1 MYRRQGF
8 LTRVRN
14 LETVRHVSEVAI
26 RHGFGYFFERHN
38 LWDLVP
44 GRKRSTT
51 PVPSQLGRHL
61 REMLE
66 ELGPTY
72 VKFGQVLSTRPD
84 VVPPEMIQEL
94 ARLQDQVTPVPFSTV
109 RTVIEEDL
117 GLTVE
122 RLFEWIEE
130 APLASASI
138 GQVHRAGLPGG
149 DVVAVKVQRPGV
161 REQIKRDI
169 DLFYQLAGMLA
180 KRTGRSLLVDPIQLV
195 DEFAAA
201 ITRETDYLLEARNAE
216 RFARNLAGDAD
227 FLIPAVHRRLCSR
240 RVITLEFV
248 SGVTLNALDLEGM
261 DFGERM
267 RLANLL
273 ADLWFKMVLRDGF
286 FHGDPHPAN
295 VVLVPDGRV
304 GLLDFGSAGALA
316 PDDLMNGARLF
327 RHVVSQDLRGV
338 KRALRRLGLRWS
350 NQDEG
355 QVDEALEGLFNRYY
369 GLGLAEI
376 ESGALV
382 KDVFEVA
389 YALRLRLPA
398 RFVLLERAI
407 VVLEGVVGRVYP
419 EFNVFDLARTYVQQ
433 SAVERG
439 LPAALA
445 ARLGRSARDYAEAL
459 ENYPLQLRDIFELIT
474 RGELRINFVHSGLED
489 LIHRLDVI
497 TNRLVVALV
506 AASLALASSIITTFV
521 ERGPHVL
528 GVSLWGIPG
537 FLVALFFGVWLLWA
551 IFRSGRL

>member
-1 MYRRQGF
+1 M
-8 LTRVRN
+8 
-14 LETVRHVSEVAI
+14 ETVRHVSEVAI

-94 ARLQDQVTPVPFSTV
+94 ARLQDQVTPIPFSTV

-227 FLIPAVHRRLCSR
+227 FFIPAVHRRLCSR